1 MNAETIK
8 GMITDSTWQDCTN
21 RTVYQF
27 IDDNDLAI
35 NGINC
40 YQYSV
45 NSNNGRVLLNMNP
58 GKKYTVEYVNDFQLR
73 LLNNNEELSLMLY

>member
-1 MNAETIK
+1 MNAETLK
-8 GMITDSTWQDCTN
+8 GMITDSTWQDRTN

-45 NSNNGRVLLNMNP
+45 NSNNGRVLLNINP